1 MTLTEMRSAANWHY
15 YLLLVINNTNM
26 SQAFVKEEDD
36 QWLHDV
42 PGTLNALINYLSREN
57 NGIRVYT
64 KKTASEKG
72 REVYTMSNGL
82 QYARDANGKWEI
94 V

>member
-1 MTLTEMRSAANWHY
+1 
-15 YLLLVINNTNM
+15 M

-42 PGTLNALINYLSREN
+42 AGTMAALVNYLSREN
-57 NGIRVYT
+57 NGIRVYNKRT
-64 KKTASEKG
+64 FIQNG
-72 REVYTMSNGL
+72 REVFEMSNGL
-82 QYARDANGKWEI
+82 RYARDANGKWEI